1 MAKKEQKV
9 LIGMS
14 GGVDSSVAAF
24 LLQKEGYAVEGIFI
38 DFVGTDKSNQDF
50 QKAQKVAKKFKIPIY
65 KFDAQKE
72 FKEKIIDKF
81 VADYA
86 RGVTP
91 NPCVICNSEMKF
103 RILIEEA
110 DRLGIE
116 KVATGHYSRIEREFP
131 NSNFQFPNARLSTDG
146 NYKISNSK
154 SGNKSCPLTVTDY
167 RLLIACDSNKDQ
179 SYFLYRLNQEQLERI
194 IFPLGEY
201 LKSEVRE
208 IAQVNNF
215 ELRDEKE
222 SQDICFIANNDFK
235 NFIGKK
241 IKDKSGEIVD
251 KTGKKLGEHKGL
263 HFYTIG
269 QRKGINLGGDGPYYV
284 IKKDGIKNQLVV
296 SNNPEDLNCPDNY
309 FEIGAVN
316 WIFSDLA
323 FPREAKVRVR
333 YHSSEEYAIITEGKT
348 GFYKVQLGK
357 NQKAVTS
364 GQSAVFYGDAGE
376 VLGGGIII

>member
-1 MAKKEQKV
+1 MLHMAKKEQKV

-14 GGVDSSVAAF
+14 GGVDSAVAAF
-24 LLQKEGYAVEGIFI
+24 LLQKEGYVVEGVFI
-38 DFVGTDKSNQDF
+38 DFIGGEKSRQDF
-50 QKAQKVAKKFKIPIY
+50 QKAQTVAKKLKIPIY

-110 DRLGIE
+110 DRRGIE
-116 KVATGHYSRIEREFP
+116 RVATGHYSRVRELKKIKKSHQSSV
-131 NSNFQFPNARLSTDG
+131 NSQQFADKEKVSSELP
-146 NYKISNSK
+146 I
-154 SGNKSCPLTVTDY
+154 TDY
-167 RLLIACDSNKDQ
+167 QLLIARDLSKDQ
-179 SYFLYRLNQEQLERI
+179 SYFLYRLNQAQLERI

>member
-1 MAKKEQKV
+1 
-9 LIGMS
+9 MS
-14 GGVDSSVAAF
+14 GGVDSAVAAF

-38 DFVGTDKSNQDF
+38 DFVGTDRSNQDF

-72 FKEKIIDKF
+72 FKEKIINKF
-81 VADYA
+81 VVDYA

-110 DRLGIE
+110 DRRGIE
-116 KVATGHYSRIEREFP
+116 KVATGHYSRVRELKKIKKSHQSSV
-131 NSNFQFPNARLSTDG
+131 NSQQFADNEEVTNELP
-146 NYKISNSK
+146 I
-154 SGNKSCPLTVTDY
+154 TDY
-167 RLLIACDSNKDQ
+167 QLLVARDLDKDQ

>member
-1 MAKKEQKV
+1 MLHMAKKEQKV

-14 GGVDSSVAAF
+14 GGVDSAVAAF
-24 LLQKEGYAVEGIFI
+24 LLQKEGYVVEGVFI
-38 DFVGTDKSNQDF
+38 DFIGGEKSRQDF
-50 QKAQKVAKKFKIPIY
+50 QKAQTVAKKLKIPIY

-110 DRLGIE
+110 DRRGIE
-116 KVATGHYSRIEREFP
+116 KVATGHYSRVRELKKIKKSHQSSV
-131 NSNFQFPNARLSTDG
+131 NSQQFADKEKVSSELP
-146 NYKISNSK
+146 I
-154 SGNKSCPLTVTDY
+154 TDY
-167 RLLIACDSNKDQ
+167 QLLIARDLSKDQ
-179 SYFLYRLNQEQLERI
+179 SYFLYRLNQAQLERI

>member
-14 GGVDSSVAAF
+14 GGVDSAVAAF
-24 LLQKEGYAVEGIFI
+24 LLQKEGYVVEGVFI
-38 DFVGTDKSNQDF
+38 DFIGGEKSRQDF
-50 QKAQKVAKKFKIPIY
+50 QKAQTVAKKLKIPIY

-110 DRLGIE
+110 DRRGIE
-116 KVATGHYSRIEREFP
+116 KVATGHYSRVRELKKIKKSHQSSV
-131 NSNFQFPNARLSTDG
+131 NSQQFADKEKVSSELP
-146 NYKISNSK
+146 I
-154 SGNKSCPLTVTDY
+154 TDY
-167 RLLIACDSNKDQ
+167 QLLIARDLSKDQ
-179 SYFLYRLNQEQLERI
+179 SYFLYRLNQAQLERI